1 MAQIGDPPVPT
12 LGGEVVPATAPITLF
27 GTDDPVAV
35 VERAS
40 TIATALA
47 DVIRAKSLYKRIG
60 QSDHVFV
67 EGWTLLGS
75 MLGVFAEVEW
85 SRPIEGGWESRAVS
99 RTLAGRTVGAAES
112 MCSRSES
119 KWKSSDEYAIRSM
132 AQTRAVSKALRL
144 PLGFIMELA
153 GYSATPA
160 EEMPTT
166 DKGRGTERATAPRG
180 ASAPLP
186 GPSLDQI
193 KARLLEVAAE
203 HHLGAAALDML
214 IEDYVPKDA
223 TPEKVRAGLIELG
236 TSIGRGKHD
245 GGVAP
250 EPSGA
255 PTDGL
260 PPLAENMSAE
270 EAIAAGAALVGKNG

>member
-1 MAQIGDPPVPT
+1 MSNET
-12 LGGEVVPATAPITLF
+12 LTTELVEIPASAPITLF

-35 VERAS
+35 VDRAS

-47 DVIRAKSLYKRIG
+47 DVIKRRQLFKRIG

-85 SRPIEGGWESRAVS
+85 SRPLDDNNGWEARAVA

-112 MCSRSES
+112 MCSKSEG
-119 KWKSSDEYAIRSM
+119 KWRSSDDYAIRSM

-160 EEMPTT
+160 EELN
-166 DKGRGTERATAPRG
+166 DAPGRG
-180 ASAPLP
+180 ASPSRDTGPVPAPVAYRRTDLVKVMRQKGMDYKAVEDYATLIGIPKDERPMSDASMDRLIAAVEGHGTDAPLDLPLTAPETPQEPPKP
-186 GPSLDQI
+186 GTDPYR
-193 KARLLEVAAE
+193 ALEATDK
-203 HHLGAAALDML
+203 AAARAFWA
-214 IEDYVPKDA
+214 EREVVPA
-223 TPEKVRAGLIELG
+223 
-236 TSIGRGKHD
+236 
-245 GGVAP
+245 
-250 EPSGA
+250 
-255 PTDGL
+255 
-260 PPLAENMSAE
+260 
-270 EAIAAGAALVGKNG
+270 